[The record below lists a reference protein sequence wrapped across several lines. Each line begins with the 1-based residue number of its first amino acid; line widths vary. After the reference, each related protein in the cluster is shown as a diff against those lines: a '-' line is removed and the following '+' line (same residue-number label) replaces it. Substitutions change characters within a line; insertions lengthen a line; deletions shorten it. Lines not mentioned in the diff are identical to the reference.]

1 MHNLA
6 NFIPY
11 DGKVTSGEH
20 VVLLWSKKSGYYFV
34 QYGFIVDSGVKII
47 AKEDV

>member
-1 MHNLA
+1 MYNLSD
-6 NFIPY
+6 FIPY

-20 VVLLWSKKSGYYFV
+20 VVLAWSKKVGYYFV
-34 QYGFIVDSGVKII
+34 QYGFIVDSTVKII